1 MVMKIKKE
9 YIILAVL
16 IVALSLY
23 LLLHKRDRT
32 QSELPVL
39 PGLPT
44 VDIKKIEIAKPGGSV
59 IVLERKDDK
68 WVISPDGHPADA
80 GKVSV
85 MLESIGNLTVS
96 AVVSESKSY
105 ERYGLGGT
113 DRIGVKAWTD
123 RELKRDFEVG
133 KEASSFQHTFV
144 KIAGDDRVFHAREN
158 FRGRFDQTL
167 DSLRDKTVLKFEPS
181 EVFSIEVRDAQK
193 TLTFERRPVPV
204 EVSGSQESK
213 SPPTGRE
220 VVWES
225 SEGKADEAKL
235 TQLLATLSALKC
247 EGYIDDRKRNDF
259 KDPVY
264 SIKLKGPE
272 VYSLSLFAKDDK
284 SKNDY
289 SGVSSQND
297 SPFLLPEHQAA
308 RIMIPPGDLMKKADK
323 SPNP

>member
-1 MVMKIKKE
+1 MKIKKE
-9 YIILAVL
+9 YIILVVL

-32 QSELPVL
+32 QYELPVL
-39 PGLPT
+39 PGLPAAE
-44 VDIKKIEIAKPGGSV
+44 IKKIELAKPGGSV
-59 IVLERKDDK
+59 ILLEKKDDK
-68 WVISPDGHPADA
+68 WVISPDSHPADS
-80 GKVSV
+80 GKVGV
-85 MLESIGNLTVS
+85 MLESIGNLAVS

-123 RELKRDFEVG
+123 KELKRNFEVG
-133 KEASSFQHTFV
+133 REASSFQHTFV

-193 TLTFERRPVPV
+193 TVTFERRQIPV
-204 EVSGSQESK
+204 EVNVSQQSK
-213 SPPTGRE
+213 SPPTGSE

-225 SEGKADEAKL
+225 SEGRGDAARL
-235 TQLLATLSALKC
+235 TQFLATLSALKC
-247 EGYIDDRKRNDF
+247 EGYIYDRKRNDF
-259 KDPVY
+259 KDPIY
-264 SIKLKGPE
+264 SVKLKGPE
-272 VYSLSLFAKDDK
+272 VHSLSLFAKDDQNK
-284 SKNDY
+284 KDY
-289 SGVSSQND
+289 QGVSSQND
-297 SPFLLPEHQAA
+297 SPFLLPEQQAV
-308 RIMIPPGDLMKKADK
+308 RIMTAPGDFMKKADK

>member
-1 MVMKIKKE
+1 VVMKIKKE

-32 QSELPVL
+32 QYELPVL

-44 VDIKKIEIAKPGGSV
+44 ADIKKIEIAQPGGSV
-59 IVLERKDDK
+59 MVLERKDDK

-80 GKVSV
+80 GKVGV
-85 MLESIGNLTVS
+85 MLESIGNLAVS

-105 ERYGLGGT
+105 ERYGLGRT

-123 RELKRDFEVG
+123 KELKRDFEVG
-133 KEASSFQHTFV
+133 REASSFQQTFV

-181 EVFSIEVRDAQK
+181 EVFSIEVRDAHR
-193 TLTFERRPVPV
+193 TVTFERRQVPV
-204 EVSGSQESK
+204 EVSVSQQSK
-213 SPPTGRE
+213 SLPAGME

-225 SEGKADEAKL
+225 SEGEADEAKL
-235 TQLLATLSALKC
+235 TQLLKTLSGLRC
-247 EGYIDDRKRNDF
+247 EGYIYDRKRNDF
-259 KDPVY
+259 KDPIY
-264 SIKLKGPE
+264 SVKLKGPE
-272 VYSLSLFAKDDK
+272 ECSLSLFAKDDK
-284 SKNDY
+284 SRKDY
-289 SGVSSQND
+289 LGVSSQND
-297 SPFLLPEHQAA
+297 SPFLLPEQQAV
-308 RIMIPPGDLMKKADK
+308 RIMIAPGDIMKKADK

>member
-9 YIILAVL
+9 SIILVVL

-32 QSELPVL
+32 QYELPAL

-44 VDIKKIEIAKPGGSV
+44 ADIKKIEIAKPGGSV
-59 IVLERKDDK
+59 IVLERKDGK

-113 DRIGVKAWTD
+113 ERIGVKAWTD
-123 RELKRDFEVG
+123 KELKRDFEVG
-133 KEASSFQHTFV
+133 KEASSFQQTFV
-144 KIAGDDRVFHAREN
+144 RITGDDRVFHALEN

-181 EVFSIEVRDAQK
+181 GVVSIEVRDAQK
-193 TLTFERRPVPV
+193 TVTFERKPVPV
-204 EVSGSQESK
+204 EVSASPESK
-213 SPPTGRE
+213 SPSTERE
-220 VVWES
+220 VAWES

-235 TQLLATLSALKC
+235 KQFLTTLSALKC
-247 EGYIDDRKRNDF
+247 AGYIYDRKRNDF
-259 KDPVY
+259 RDPVY
-264 SIKLKGPE
+264 SVNLKGPE

-284 SKNDY
+284 NNY
-289 SGVSSQND
+289 LGVSSQND

-308 RIMIPPGDLMKKADK
+308 RIMIPPGDIMKKSDK